1 MANSKSEVAKIED
14 GVIID
19 KIYMVRGQK
28 VMLDKDLA
36 EMYDVEVKVLNQ
48 SVKRNITRF
57 PEDFMLQL
65 TSSEWDS
72 LKSQIVTSKN
82 EGRGGARKLPF
93 AFTEQGVAMLSS
105 ILRSER
111 AIQVNIQIIRVYTKM
126 KQLLVDNKDLWMK
139 LEKIEQAL
147 LQKDDEVQHIF
158 KVLKKLIVQEE
169 KPRNEI
175 GFLAGR
181 KNKKK

>member
-1 MANSKSEVAKIED
+1 MAKANQEIIKIDDE
-14 GVIID
+14 IIVN
-19 KIYMVRGQK
+19 KIHIIRGQK

-36 EMYDVEVKVLNQ
+36 EMYDVETAALNQ
-48 SVKRNITRF
+48 AVKRNINRF
-57 PEDFMLQL
+57 PEDFMFQL
-65 TSSEWDS
+65 SEAEWGN
-72 LKSQIVTSKN
+72 LKSQIVTSSY
-82 EGRGGARKLPF
+82 GGIRKLPNT
-93 AFTEQGVAMLSS
+93 FTEQGVAMLSS

-126 KQLLVDNKDLWMK
+126 KELLVDNKDLWMK

-158 KVLKKLIVQEE
+158 KVLKKLIVQKE

-181 KNKKK
+181 KNKQK